1 MSRTT
6 LRWVLAVIATVA
18 ATAVVIA
25 GAVVLLRGGSDTGA
39 ETGAAPGP
47 GGTPAQPSAAAPS
60 TAHTRPN
67 CPGTGVGGVELP
79 CLGGEAQAGAPDA
92 EITLVDVWA
101 WWCEPCRRELPVIQ
115 QYADAHPETRVVGVH
130 ADSAEANGIAL
141 LDELKVDLASYQ
153 DSDNT
158 FASTLGLPGVVPIT
172 LVYRGDTQVAVF
184 PRTFDTLGQLEDA
197 IAGVM

>member
-6 LRWVLAVIATVA
+6 LRWVLAVVATVA

-25 GAVVLLRGGSDTGA
+25 GAVVLLRGGSDTGT
-39 ETGAAPGP
+39 ETGAAPG
-47 GGTPAQPSAAAPS
+47 QPSAAAPS

-92 EITLVDVWA
+92 ELTLVDVWA
-101 WWCEPCRRELPVIQ
+101 WWCEPCRKELPVIQ

-141 LDELKVDLASYQ
+141 LDELKVDLPSYQ

-172 LVYRGDTQVAVF
+172 LVFRGDTQVAVF